1 MNTILNHEQIRL
13 LIQPMLAAL
22 AMPAKVVVF
31 GSYGR
36 GDADQGSDVDLL
48 VLAQDLSDKSNL
60 YLKLKSAIGRVGIGV
75 DLVLMTVADFEKR
88 VQVPG
93 TLAYWASKEGQV
105 YYDTLS

>member
-1 MNTILNHEQIRL
+1 
-13 LIQPMLAAL
+13 MLAAL
-22 AMPAKVVVF
+22 VMPAKVVVF

-36 GDADQGSDVDLL
+36 GDADKGSDVDLL

-60 YLKLKSAIGRVGIGV
+60 YLKLKSVIGRVGIGV

-88 VQVPG
+88 VQVLG